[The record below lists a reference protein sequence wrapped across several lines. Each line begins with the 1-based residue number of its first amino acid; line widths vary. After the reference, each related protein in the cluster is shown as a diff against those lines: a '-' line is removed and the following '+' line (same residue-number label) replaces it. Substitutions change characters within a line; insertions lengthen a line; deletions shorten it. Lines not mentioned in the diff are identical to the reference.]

1 MRSETLSCISKQ
13 SVMSNVICSCLLGD
27 NARVRLR
34 LSQLLHSEVEALYG
48 DAPEEIYPDIC
59 EVELQGCR
67 REFFSNNTGSAFS
80 VGQQVIVESDGGYD
94 FGVVYSTG
102 QIARKKLRL
111 KGLDKS
117 GQEFSVVVRSADES
131 DSQAILDLKTRQAE
145 IRDICVNKIKKHELD
160 LKLVDVELRM
170 DQQKLS
176 VYYTSSHRVDF
187 RTLVRDLAGE
197 FKARIQMV
205 QITTREEARR
215 ANDFGPCGCLL
226 CCSSWLQKIHANPFA
241 EKSQYSE
248 ASGNE
253 SHAFNITGLC
263 NRPKCCLGYSK
274 HEKGC
279 QHHSS
284 SQSQLPSVGSRV
296 ATPEGA
302 AVVESIDAQKKL
314 VWLHYEKSDQ
324 KRKYPI
330 EKFNALFIKKQG

>member
-1 MRSETLSCISKQ
+1 
-13 SVMSNVICSCLLGD
+13 MSNVICSCLLGD
-27 NARVRLR
+27 NTKVRLR
-34 LSQLLHSEVEALYG
+34 LSQLLHSEMEAIYG
-48 DAPEEIYPDIC
+48 DLPDDVSSDIC

-67 REFFSNNTGSAFS
+67 REFFVNNTGTPFTI
-80 VGQQVIVESDGGYD
+80 GLQVIIESDGGYD

-102 QIARKKLRL
+102 QIARKKLQL

-117 GQEFSVVVRSADES
+117 GQEWTAVLRVADES
-131 DSQAILDLKTRQAE
+131 DNLAIVELKKRQTE
-145 IRDICVNKIKKHELD
+145 IREVCLNKIKKHELD

-215 ANDFGPCGCLL
+215 ANAFGPCGCLL
-226 CCSSWLQKIHANPFA
+226 CCSSWIPKIHANPFA

-248 ASGNE
+248 TSGNE

-263 NRPKCCLGYSK
+263 NRPKCCLSYSK

-279 QHHSS
+279 RTQSNT
-284 SQSQLPSVGSRV
+284 QSQFPATGSRV
-296 ATPEGA
+296 NTPEGA
-302 AVVESIDAQKKL
+302 AVVEGVDVQKKF
-314 VWLHYEKSDQ
+314 VWLRYLKSDQ
-324 KRKYPI
+324 TRRLPLN
-330 EKFNALFIKKQG
+330 KFNALFVKK